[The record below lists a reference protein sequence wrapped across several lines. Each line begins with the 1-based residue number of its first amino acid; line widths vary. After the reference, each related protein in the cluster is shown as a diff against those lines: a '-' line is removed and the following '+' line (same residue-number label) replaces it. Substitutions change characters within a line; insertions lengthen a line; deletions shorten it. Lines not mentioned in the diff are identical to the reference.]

1 MSNINEGDSVLF
13 TNPKDGN
20 VFIGIVTS
28 VQDDMIARKQYKVH
42 WANGQV
48 GWLDHNTTSQFRE
61 NYLQY
66 EPQSR

>member
-1 MSNINEGDSVLF
+1 MTIREGDSILGNKNVGII
-13 TNPKDGN
+13 TN
-20 VFIGIVTS
+20 I
-28 VQDDMIARKQYKVH
+28 QLDMIARKQYKVH

-66 EPQSR
+66 DNQSR

>member
-1 MSNINEGDSVLF
+1 MSNIREGDSILSNKNVGII
-13 TNPKDGN
+13 TN
-20 VFIGIVTS
+20 I
-28 VQDDMIARKQYKVH
+28 QLDMIARTQYKVH

-66 EPQSR
+66 EPQHR

>member
-1 MSNINEGDSVLF
+1 MFDIREGDSILSNKNVGII
-13 TNPKDGN
+13 TN
-20 VFIGIVTS
+20 I
-28 VQDDMIARKQYKVH
+28 QLDMIARKQYKVH

-66 EPQSR
+66 GNQSR